1 MRVWIAVAWALMA
14 GAAQADEKVQRLD
27 DRAEAAVDALLGA
40 TPSSTGMTY
49 RRVNA
54 EVNAPELSAALSGV
68 RGPVFDITPDMQQQ
82 AEILL
87 VHVNQV
93 RAENGCGPLVLSAQL
108 TQAAQ
113 RQSLSMSEKN
123 YVYHYTDDGVHLKD
137 RVRDTGYVYT
147 LLGEN
152 VAAGQKTADKV
163 FAEWMTSPGH
173 RANILNCAYEEMGVG
188 YVYDT
193 QDQPVGEARV
203 PYYFYWTQVFGR
215 HMKMAGQ

>member
-1 MRVWIAVAWALMA
+1 MRVWIAVAW
-14 GAAQADEKVQRLD
+14 AQADEKVQRLD
-27 DRAEAAVDALLGA
+27 DKAEAAVDALLGA
-40 TPSSTGMTY
+40 APSSTGMTY
-49 RRVNA
+49 RRVNTT
-54 EVNAPELSAALSGV
+54 VKAPELSAALGAP
-68 RGPVFDITPDMQQQ
+68 RGPSYDITDDMQQQ
-82 AEILL
+82 ADILL
-87 VHVNQV
+87 ERVNAV

-123 YVYHYTDDGVHLKD
+123 YVYHYTDDGIHLKD

-152 VAAGQKTADKV
+152 VAAGQKTADTV

-188 YVYDT
+188 YVHDT
-193 QDQPVGEARV
+193 QDQPVAGAHV